1 MCVLEEQGVIREL
14 RAHPEGKE
22 ELLDTVWLGQVQK
35 IQPFMNGAFVEI
47 RKGLTCFLSLSEQ
60 DFAYRPQDHGR
71 RELKPGDAV
80 LVQVSREASRRK
92 NPCVTAR
99 VSFSGKYMVL
109 SRGKGGVGISKKL
122 TKRERERLRA
132 IGAAFELPDRTELV
146 IRTSARDVE
155 EAALRKE
162 FAALQRQMEELLHL
176 ADTRTVY
183 SRLRTPEPFYLQM
196 LGELSASHTALESI
210 RTDDTEVY
218 GRAEQYL
225 EEKWPEKA
233 SCLSLYEDSLL
244 PMYKLYRLEAVLE
257 ETLKEK
263 VWLKSGGFLMIQQTE
278 AFVSVDVNSGKFS
291 GKKSPQETYRKINL
305 EAAAEIVRQIRL
317 RNLSGMILVDFINM
331 EEEENRE
338 ELLETL
344 RCLTAA
350 DPVQTEV
357 IDITALNIVE
367 MTRKKMR
374 KPLAEQDK
382 DVKNEQQYDKS
393 QVYE

>member
-99 VSFSGKYMVL
+99 VSLSGKYMVL

-146 IRTSARDVE
+146 IRTSACDVE

-374 KPLAEQDK
+374 KPLAEQ
-382 DVKNEQQYDKS
+382 VK
-393 QVYE
+393 VV